1 MNLRKLCT
9 LCSMCA
15 ISIVGNSTA
24 LADSSSSDRATTN
37 AIVSA
42 CLDMAVMSMHL
53 IDNGAHAD
61 AISSNIKNIAEQ
73 LSDPIPPAYNGIVD
87 GLNSTTELRGTAN
100 VPSAARASTE
110 LRAAVKGLWCVIDAA
125 AAEGGVTYL
134 VQDRELQKLL
144 VNYYQEELINYH
156 K

>member
-1 MNLRKLCT
+1 M
-9 LCSMCA
+9 
-15 ISIVGNSTA
+15 
-24 LADSSSSDRATTN
+24 
-37 AIVSA
+37 
-42 CLDMAVMSMHL
+42 
-53 IDNGAHAD
+53 
-61 AISSNIKNIAEQ
+61 
-73 LSDPIPPAYNGIVD
+73 D